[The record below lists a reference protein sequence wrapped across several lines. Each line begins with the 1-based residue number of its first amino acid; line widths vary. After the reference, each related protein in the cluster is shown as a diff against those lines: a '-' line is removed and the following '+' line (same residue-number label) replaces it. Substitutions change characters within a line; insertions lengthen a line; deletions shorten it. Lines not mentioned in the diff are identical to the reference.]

1 MDVLGW
7 AAEPAV
13 IQRIPPYPTS
23 LRTSKPRVPRDHH
36 MPSALATASSRSRSS
51 GSLAIPSSLPRPN
64 GFLRPIVLPS
74 QVIQVLGPDHLD
86 TLRTRSNLASFL
98 GEAGRVDEAVG
109 SCRALLEDHHRVLG
123 SDHHATLTTRC
134 NLAFWLGEAGRV
146 DEAVTEFRALLASGR
161 RPRGVPDL
169 AHLQCPPLQEPR
181 GAIRIERPG
190 DFLDRLREHLAA
202 LPE

>member
-1 MDVLGW
+1 MDVPGW
-7 AAEPAV
+7 AAQPAV

-23 LRTSKPRVPRDHH
+23 LRTSKPRVPRDDH

-74 QVIQVLGPDHLD
+74 RVIQVLGPDHLD

-109 SCRALLEDHHRVLG
+109 SC
-123 SDHHATLTTRC
+123 
-134 NLAFWLGEAGRV
+134 
-146 DEAVTEFRALLASGR
+146 RALLASGR